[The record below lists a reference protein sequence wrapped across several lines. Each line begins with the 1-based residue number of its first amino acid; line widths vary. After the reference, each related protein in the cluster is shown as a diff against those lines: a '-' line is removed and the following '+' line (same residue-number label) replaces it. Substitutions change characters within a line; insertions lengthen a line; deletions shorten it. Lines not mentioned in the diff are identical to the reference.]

1 MPFEIS
7 ANPVA
12 MNMYNNIAVHQ
23 AQASTAMAK
32 IASGEKAADS
42 TLAATAGAATG
53 LQSTLSATQTAVS
66 STQNAIN
73 ILQVADTAYAEA
85 TALAQ
90 QGLALAN
97 DRNVSGADTT
107 AIDAQLTAI
116 EAGINSIAA
125 NTQYNGTAVLGTAL
139 TAMVNA
145 SGSTMTVTPDSI
157 SAVANSGDRVAD
169 YTAAIDAIADSRAE
183 NLGNLASLQ
192 STVFVLETTI
202 TNQQATIGQVLESD
216 VAKDMMSLTSANI
229 LTESATAMLAQA
241 MQMNTSV
248 LKLL

>member
-1 MPFEIS
+1 M
-7 ANPVA
+7 
-12 MNMYNNIAVHQ
+12 
-23 AQASTAMAK
+23 
-32 IASGEKAADS
+32 
-42 TLAATAGAATG
+42 
-53 LQSTLSATQTAVS
+53 
-66 STQNAIN
+66 
-73 ILQVADTAYAEA
+73 
-85 TALAQ
+85 
-90 QGLALAN
+90 
-97 DRNVSGADTT
+97 
-107 AIDAQLTAI
+107 
-116 EAGINSIAA
+116 
-125 NTQYNGTAVLGTAL
+125 
-139 TAMVNA
+139 
-145 SGSTMTVTPDSI
+145 TPDSI

-202 TNQQATIGQVLESD
+202 TNQQAAVGQALDSD